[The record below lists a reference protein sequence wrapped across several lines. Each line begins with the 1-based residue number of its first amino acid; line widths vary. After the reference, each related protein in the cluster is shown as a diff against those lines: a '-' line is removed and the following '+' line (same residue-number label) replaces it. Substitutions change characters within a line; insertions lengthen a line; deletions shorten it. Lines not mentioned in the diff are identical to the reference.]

1 MNTHAK
7 IWRKLGLIFRVER
20 NADWMQ
26 THSAVPFAE
35 RLLEDVF
42 RVYFTTRDGANRSH
56 IGYVD
61 LDLVPPF
68 RIIGVSPKPVLAP
81 GPLGG
86 FDDSGAMGSWMTEA
100 DGKRH
105 LYYQGWNLGQTVPFR
120 NAIGLAT
127 EQQPGVFQRHC
138 PGPILDRSMFEP
150 HFCGT
155 PCVIADDDRWR
166 MWYLSCTEWLIENGT
181 PKHKYHIKYAESLD
195 GIEWKRRGEVAID
208 FKDSEEY
215 AISRPSVMKDP
226 DRWRMWY
233 SYRGDRYRIGYAE
246 SSDGVS
252 WARLDGTAGIDA
264 SPSGWDSEMI
274 EYPFVFDHRGSRYM
288 LYNGNDYGRSGFGL
302 AVLE

>member
-1 MNTHAK
+1 
-7 IWRKLGLIFRVER
+7 
-20 NADWMQ
+20 
-26 THSAVPFAE
+26 
-35 RLLEDVF
+35 
-42 RVYFTTRDGANRSH
+42 
-56 IGYVD
+56 
-61 LDLVPPF
+61 
-68 RIIGVSPKPVLAP
+68 
-81 GPLGG
+81 
-86 FDDSGAMGSWMTEA
+86 
-100 DGKRH
+100 
-105 LYYQGWNLGQTVPFR
+105 
-120 NAIGLAT
+120 
-127 EQQPGVFQRHC
+127 
-138 PGPILDRSMFEP
+138 
-150 HFCGT
+150 
-155 PCVIADDDRWR
+155 

-195 GIEWKRRGEVAID
+195 GIEWKHRGDVAID

-215 AISRPSVMKDP
+215 AISRPSVMKDA

-252 WARLDGTAGIDA
+252 WTRLDGTAGIDA